1 MERLDF
7 FNPPMH
13 KITDKLLSAR
23 RNDAVPVS
31 VKKLVADGFGSEQ
44 ELLALIKNK
53 TIKGGYADT
62 KTPEGTKKV
71 LVVNVNDTQ
80 SKDVLRDL
88 RRMRCIGIRDLSLQ
102 SGISLTRLEDAV
114 LNGEMDAIKNLY
126 LQYGTA
132 QLLIDKKSQ
141 KNIMAFDKLAFEDK
155 LLKSLQQQEKA
166 EDKERQSKEKSLIM
180 KLTWDMCPSTK
191 KAAAILMNKN
201 PKVVEI
207 RQKINE
213 LKASLKDYKAK
224 SDERISAQE
233 AIEALEVQEQI
244 EIKKFFKNMWDMAG
258 VEEFSNAHKRATIA
272 VRQYQAGGLEAVQ
285 DDEIKYTLTGLIK

>member
-233 AIEALEVQEQI
+233 AIEALEAQEQI
-244 EIKKFFKNMWDMAG
+244 EIKKFFKNMWNTAG
-258 VEEFSNAHKRATIA
+258 VEEFTNAHKKATIA
-272 VRQYQAGGLEAVQ
+272 VKQYQTGGLEAVQ
-285 DDEIKYTLTGLIK
+285 DDEMKNALAGLIK